1 LITETASGII
11 AMSAGPTLPGANAS
25 LAAPAGTRSG
35 WTKGLVQKVRRLI
48 PTRDEARRSRAL
60 RWLGPLLEREWLW
73 HLNRRTVATG
83 AALGVFF
90 GLIVPVAQMPFAAA
104 GAILLRANF
113 PAAALGTLVSNPF
126 TVGPIYWLAH
136 LAGSAILGP
145 ADPGE
150 PASGLADGAETAG
163 PPASSADWIERIAD
177 VGAPLMVGLAL
188 FATAGALFAYL
199 AVRVVWR
206 LHVVWQRRRRRAD
219 MRGTQNPD

>member
-1 LITETASGII
+1 
-11 AMSAGPTLPGANAS
+11 MSPGPTLPNANAS
-25 LAAPAGTRSG
+25 PGAAAPAQARSG
-35 WTKGLVQKVRRLI
+35 WAKGLAQKLHRLI

-60 RWLGPLLEREWLW
+60 RWLGPLLDREWLW

-104 GAILLRANF
+104 GAILLRANL

-145 ADPGE
+145 AGPGQ
-150 PASGLADGAETAG
+150 AGSALADGVNTAG
-163 PPASSADWIERIAD
+163 VPAASADWIERIAD

-188 FATAGALFAYL
+188 FAAGGALFVYL
-199 AVRVVWR
+199 AVRLAWR

-219 MRGTQNPD
+219 DA

>member
-1 LITETASGII
+1 LMNFGSSS
-11 AMSAGPTLPGANAS
+11 SANSARRQ
-25 LAAPAGTRSG
+25 TRSG
-35 WTKGLVQKVRRLI
+35 WTKGLAQRLRGLI

-60 RWLGPLLEREWLW
+60 RWLGPLLDREWLW

-104 GAILLRANF
+104 GAILLRANL

-145 ADPGE
+145 PDPGLSGFALAHGVE
-150 PASGLADGAETAG
+150 RTGVPAT
-163 PPASSADWIERIAD
+163 SADWIERIAD

-188 FATAGALFAYL
+188 FAAGGALFAYV
-199 AVRVVWR
+199 AVRVAWR

-219 MRGTQNPD
+219 DA